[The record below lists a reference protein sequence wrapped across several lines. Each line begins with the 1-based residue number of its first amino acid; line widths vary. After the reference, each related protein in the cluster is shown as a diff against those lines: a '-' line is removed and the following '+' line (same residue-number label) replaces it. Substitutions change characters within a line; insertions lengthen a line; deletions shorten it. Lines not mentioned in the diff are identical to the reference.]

1 MGDDESYSQDT
12 NEQSQASQRPKR
24 KAYTQMMNLP
34 SDQFMW
40 ETFEMGADLSGDE
53 KQILPANPEAR
64 PELST
69 PKSETSSGLSSLLDG
84 EAEGSEPDNPQVTT
98 FSSLLNTGQ
107 FQMHRVEKKTDV
119 PKVEPHM
126 SSNPVTKI
134 VGGITDLPGAD
145 LRVPPAGPPVE
156 FAAPEPV
163 FPASAAA
170 QNAAPYSAPPS
181 SQQAPP
187 PKNAAPY
194 SAPAFPPQAPPPQ
207 SAAPYAV
214 PSFPQSAPAP
224 YPVPSFPEALP
235 PQSGASYPVPSF
247 PQQLAPQQP
256 AAARPPEPVAQP
268 TPVQQPPET
277 VAAPP
282 AAKPALP
289 HPTPRLGSLAKP
301 GPLPG
306 TSPPS
311 PVRPPLP
318 VSQSKAP
325 IAQSHNASDRLPF
338 PADSMEIS
346 ARTLSTSESLTPA
359 DDNPFAPLAPNTN
372 PYSPPSGT
380 FSPFAPPKDASLSQT
395 DSHNPFKPYT
405 SQGSSPYKPNPN
417 FDPLDEPP
425 PEMEP
430 SSAHPVLKRAV
441 DITRPQLPQLEMP
454 GSTDQQL
461 SSQKSADGFGGRLKK
476 FCVDI
481 GSAFKSLFKG

>member
-69 PKSETSSGLSSLLDG
+69 PKSDTSSGLSSLLDG
-84 EAEGSEPDNPQVTT
+84 EADGSEPDNPQSTT

-107 FQMHRVEKKTDV
+107 FQMHRVEKKTDL
-119 PKVEPHM
+119 PKVEPQM

-134 VGGITDLPGAD
+134 VGGTTADLPGAH

-170 QNAAPYSAPPS
+170 QSAAPYSAPPS
-181 SQQAPP
+181 PQ
-187 PKNAAPY
+187 
-194 SAPAFPPQAPPPQ
+194 QAPPPQ

-256 AAARPPEPVAQP
+256 SAQLLPEPVPQP
-268 TPVQQPPET
+268 AAVQQPAQPPQT
-277 VAAPP
+277 AAAPV

-289 HPTPRLGSLAKP
+289 HPTARLGGLAKP

-311 PVRPPLP
+311 PAKPPLP
-318 VSQSKAP
+318 ASQSKAP
-325 IAQSHNASDRLPF
+325 MAQSHNASHRLPF

-346 ARTLSTSESLTPA
+346 ARTLSTSESLTPV

-461 SSQKSADGFGGRLKK
+461 SSQKCADGFGGRLKK
-476 FCVDI
+476 FCADI
-481 GSAFKSLFKG
+481 GAAFKSLFKG